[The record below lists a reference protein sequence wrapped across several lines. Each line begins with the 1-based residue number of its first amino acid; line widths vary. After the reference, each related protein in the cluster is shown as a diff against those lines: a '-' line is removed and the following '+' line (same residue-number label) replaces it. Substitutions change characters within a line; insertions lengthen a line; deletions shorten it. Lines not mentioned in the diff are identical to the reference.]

1 MKKVKLLVVDNDS
14 MIKALSNYFKD
25 SNIEVSYKA
34 FDGEEALDIIEKH
47 NDIDMILL
55 DLILPN
61 KDGLYVLEKLKEK
74 NIDKRII
81 VCSTFLTSDMIYMA
95 GMLGAS
101 YIMSKPY
108 DMNILTNRINT
119 LIELPVQDTKKIVEF
134 VDEEKETT
142 ITKVLHE
149 LGIPSHIKGY
159 QYIKEGI
166 KMIYDDNN
174 LIGNITKKVYPN
186 LADKYDTTS
195 SRVER
200 AIRHAI
206 EVGWSRSNWKL
217 TENLFGQS
225 VDFDKAK
232 PTNSEFLVTLADWL
246 RFDIKL
252 GVN

>member
-1 MKKVKLLVVDNDS
+1 MKKVKLLVVDDEV
-14 MIKALSNYFKD
+14 MIKALSNSFKD

-34 FDGEEALDIIEKH
+34 SDGDEALEIIKNH

-61 KDGLYVLEKLKEK
+61 KDGIYLLEKLKESSL
-74 NIDKRII
+74 NKRVI
-81 VCSTFLTSDMIYMA
+81 VSSTFLTNEMIYMA
-95 GMLGAS
+95 GKLGAS
-101 YIMSKPY
+101 YIIQKPY
-108 DMNILTNRINT
+108 DIKTLTNRINA
-119 LIELPVQDTKKIVEF
+119 LIDLPIPDANKIEKF
-134 VDEEKETT
+134 VDEKQETT
-142 ITKVLHE
+142 LTKMLHE

-206 EVGWSRSNWKL
+206 EVGWSRSNWQL
-217 TENLFGQS
+217 TEDLFGQS
-225 VDFDKAK
+225 VDYDKAK

-246 RFDIKL
+246 RFDVKL
-252 GVN
+252 RVN

>member
-1 MKKVKLLVVDNDS
+1 MKKVKLLVVDDEV
-14 MIKALSNYFKD
+14 MIKALSNSFKD
-25 SNIEVSYKA
+25 SNIEVSYNASDVDKA
-34 FDGEEALDIIEKH
+34 LEIIKNH

-55 DLILPN
+55 DLILPH
-61 KDGLYVLEKLKEK
+61 KDGIYLLEKLKED
-74 NIDKRII
+74 NINKRVI
-81 VCSTFLTSDMIYMA
+81 VSSTFLTDDMIYIA
-95 GMLGAS
+95 GKLGAS
-101 YIMSKPY
+101 YIMQKPY
-108 DMNILTNRINT
+108 DIKTLSNRINT
-119 LIELPVQDTKKIVEF
+119 LIDLPVQDANKIEKF
-134 VDEEKETT
+134 VNEKQETT
-142 ITKVLHE
+142 LTKMLHE

-206 EVGWSRSNWKL
+206 EVGWSRSNWQL
-217 TENLFGQS
+217 TEDLFGQS
-225 VDFDKAK
+225 VDYDKAK

>member
-1 MKKVKLLVVDNDS
+1 MKKVKLLVVDDEV
-14 MIKALSNYFKD
+14 MIKALSNSFKD

-34 FDGEEALDIIEKH
+34 SDGDEALEIIKNH

-61 KDGLYVLEKLKEK
+61 KDGIYLLEKLKESSL
-74 NIDKRII
+74 NKRVI
-81 VCSTFLTSDMIYMA
+81 VSSTFLTNEMIYMA
-95 GMLGAS
+95 GKLGAS
-101 YIMSKPY
+101 YIIQKPY
-108 DMNILTNRINT
+108 DIKTLTNRINA
-119 LIELPVQDTKKIVEF
+119 LIDLPIPDANKIEKF
-134 VDEEKETT
+134 VDEKQETT
-142 ITKVLHE
+142 LTKMLHE

-186 LADKYDTTS
+186 LANMYDTTS

-206 EVGWSRSNWKL
+206 EVGWSRSNWQL
-217 TENLFGQS
+217 TEDLFGQS
-225 VDFDKAK
+225 VDYDKAK

-246 RFDIKL
+246 RFDVKL
-252 GVN
+252 RVN

>member
-1 MKKVKLLVVDNDS
+1 
-14 MIKALSNYFKD
+14 
-25 SNIEVSYKA
+25 
-34 FDGEEALDIIEKH
+34 
-47 NDIDMILL
+47 
-55 DLILPN
+55 
-61 KDGLYVLEKLKEK
+61 
-74 NIDKRII
+74 
-81 VCSTFLTSDMIYMA
+81 
-95 GMLGAS
+95 
-101 YIMSKPY
+101 
-108 DMNILTNRINT
+108 
-119 LIELPVQDTKKIVEF
+119 
-134 VDEEKETT
+134 
-142 ITKVLHE
+142 
-149 LGIPSHIKGY
+149 
-159 QYIKEGI
+159 
-166 KMIYDDNN
+166 MIYDDNN

-217 TENLFGQS
+217 TEDLFGQS

>member
-1 MKKVKLLVVDNDS
+1 MKKVKLLVVDDEV
-14 MIKALSNYFKD
+14 MIKALSNSFKD
-25 SNIEVSYKA
+25 SNIEVSYMASDGDKA
-34 FDGEEALDIIEKH
+34 LEIIKNH

-55 DLILPN
+55 DLILPH
-61 KDGLYVLEKLKEK
+61 KDGIYLLEKLKEN
-74 NIDKRII
+74 NINKRVI
-81 VCSTFLTSDMIYMA
+81 VSSTFLTDDMIYMA
-95 GMLGAS
+95 GKLGVS
-101 YIMSKPY
+101 YIMQKPY

-119 LIELPVQDTKKIVEF
+119 LMELPVQDTNKIVEF

-149 LGIPSHIKGY
+149 LGIPSHIIGY

-166 KMIYDDNN
+166 KMIYDNDK
-174 LIGNITKKVYPN
+174 LIGNITKKLYPN
-186 LADKYDTTS
+186 LADKYQTTS

-217 TENLFGQS
+217 TEDLFGQS

>member
-1 MKKVKLLVVDNDS
+1 MKKVKLLVVDDEV
-14 MIKALSNYFKD
+14 MIKALSNSFKD

-34 FDGEEALDIIEKH
+34 SDGDEALEIIKNH

-55 DLILPN
+55 DLILPH
-61 KDGLYVLEKLKEK
+61 KDGIYLLEKLKESSL
-74 NIDKRII
+74 NKRVI
-81 VCSTFLTSDMIYMA
+81 VSSTFLTNEMIYMA
-95 GMLGAS
+95 GKLGAS
-101 YIMSKPY
+101 YIIQKPY
-108 DMNILTNRINT
+108 DIKTLTNRINA
-119 LIELPVQDTKKIVEF
+119 LIDLPIPDANKIEKF
-134 VDEEKETT
+134 VDEKQETT
-142 ITKVLHE
+142 LTKMLHE

-186 LADKYDTTS
+186 LANMYDTTS

-206 EVGWSRSNWKL
+206 EVGWSRSNWQL
-217 TENLFGQS
+217 TEDLFGQS
-225 VDFDKAK
+225 VDYDKAK

-246 RFDIKL
+246 RFDVKL
-252 GVN
+252 RVN

>member
-1 MKKVKLLVVDNDS
+1 MKKVKLLVVDDEV
-14 MIKALSNYFKD
+14 MIKALSNSFKD
-25 SNIEVSYKA
+25 SNIEVSYNT
-34 FDGEEALDIIEKH
+34 FDVEDALNIVESH
-47 NDIDMILL
+47 NDIDMVLL
-55 DLILPN
+55 NLILPN
-61 KDGLYVLEKLKEK
+61 KDGLYLLEKLKEK
-74 NIDKRII
+74 SVHKRII
-81 VCSTFLTSDMIYMA
+81 VYSTYLTNDMIYLA
-95 GMLGAS
+95 GKLGAS
-101 YIMSKPY
+101 YIMQTPFDYKT
-108 DMNILTNRINT
+108 LFNRINT
-119 LIELPVQDTKKIVEF
+119 LIDLPIPDANKIEVF
-134 VDEEKETT
+134 VDEEQETT
-142 ITKVLHE
+142 LTKMLHE

-195 SRVER
+195 SRVDR

-217 TENLFGQS
+217 TEDLFGQS
-225 VDFDKAK
+225 VDYDKAK

-252 GVN
+252 GLN

>member
-1 MKKVKLLVVDNDS
+1 MKKVKLLVVDDEV
-14 MIKALSNYFKD
+14 MIKALSNSFKD

-34 FDGEEALDIIEKH
+34 SDGDKALEIIKNH

-55 DLILPN
+55 DLILPH
-61 KDGLYVLEKLKEK
+61 KDGIYLLEKLKEN
-74 NIDKRII
+74 NINKRVI
-81 VCSTFLTSDMIYMA
+81 VSSTFLTDDMIYMA
-95 GMLGAS
+95 GKLGVS
-101 YIMSKPY
+101 YIMQKPY

-119 LIELPVQDTKKIVEF
+119 LMELPVQDTNKIVEF

-166 KMIYDDNN
+166 KMIYDNDK
-174 LIGNITKKVYPN
+174 LIGNITKKLYPN
-186 LADKYDTTS
+186 LADKYQTTS

-217 TENLFGQS
+217 TEDLFGQS

>member
-1 MKKVKLLVVDNDS
+1 MKKVKLLVVDDEV
-14 MIKALSNYFKD
+14 MIKALSNSFKD
-25 SNIEVSYKA
+25 SNIEVSYMASDGDKA
-34 FDGEEALDIIEKH
+34 LEIIKNH

-55 DLILPN
+55 DLILPH
-61 KDGLYVLEKLKEK
+61 KDGIYLLEKLKEN
-74 NIDKRII
+74 NINKRVI
-81 VCSTFLTSDMIYMA
+81 VSSTFLTDDMIYMA
-95 GMLGAS
+95 GKLGVS
-101 YIMSKPY
+101 YIMQKPY

-119 LIELPVQDTKKIVEF
+119 LMELPVQDTNKIVEF

-166 KMIYDDNN
+166 KMIYDNDK
-174 LIGNITKKVYPN
+174 LIGNITKKLYPN
-186 LADKYDTTS
+186 LADKYQTTS

-217 TENLFGQS
+217 TEDLFGQS